1 MVTKIISGGQT
12 GADYAGLVAAKVL
25 GLQTGGTAPANY
37 KTENGPNYELRDYFD
52 LSAFGSYPERT
63 KLNIVNSDLTIVLG
77 LAETKDF
84 SEGGTLLTQKLCR
97 ELGKPHILG
106 RLSFQNIFEKDP
118 VLENYILTNK
128 AETINIAGPRL
139 SKSPLVFGYGVLYLI
154 ANLKDINQV
163 NK

>member
-25 GLQTGGTAPANY
+25 GLQTGGTAPTNY
-37 KTENGPNYELRDYFD
+37 KTENGPNYELRDYFG
-52 LSAFGSYPERT
+52 LSAKGTYPERT
-63 KLNIVNSDLTIVLG
+63 KKNIMESDRTLILG
-77 LAETKDF
+77 LSDTKDF
-84 SEGGTLLTQKLCR
+84 AEGGTALTIELCVKAR
-97 ELGKPHILG
+97 KPYILG
-106 RLSFQNIFEKDP
+106 RLNINNILIPDP
-118 VLENYILTNK
+118 VIQQFLQYADIL
-128 AETINIAGPRL
+128 NIAGPRL